1 MASTCNAKRPK
12 NYRTYVQAL
21 QNAPRRTRY
30 NPKRRVV
37 LRQRPGPGVNS
48 QATDPLT
55 SACISGEGSNTDT
68 APNETED
75 VDSFQDDVFEESCR
89 GISTECCDAGLQE
102 EMQQP
107 DLVAGSGY
115 SDLVQETGELQ
126 HLGLSIG
133 SGCSEDELQEIGEME
148 QCGLAVGGGLSE
160 DELQETEELSSF
172 GCMDGLNVT
181 PSMDMGPLLYESA
194 SLTKKESIVLIMAFA
209 NRHKL
214 TGAAT
219 NDLLKLVSLHCPTP
233 NHCCCSLYLLR
244 KKFQLPPNQLQFHY
258 YCPSCFVPLDDQEL
272 ELCYNPFCKQP
283 LPHNAD
289 NFFLTLSVE
298 NQLRS
303 ILSRKSV

>member
-21 QNAPRRTRY
+21 QNAPRQTRY
-30 NPKRRVV
+30 NRKRRVV

-68 APNETED
+68 APNETEED
-75 VDSFQDDVFEESCR
+75 LDSFQDDVFEESCR
-89 GISTECCDAGLQE
+89 GISTEYCDAGLQE

-126 HLGLSIG
+126 HLGFSIG

-172 GCMDGLNVT
+172 GYMDGLNVT

-219 NDLLKLVSLHCPTP
+219 NDPLEAGLTSLPCTKPLLPFPVFTAEEIPVTTQSASISL
-233 NHCCCSLYLLR
+233 LL
-244 KKFQLPPNQLQFHY
+244 PI
-258 YCPSCFVPLDDQEL
+258 V
-272 ELCYNPFCKQP
+272 LC
-283 LPHNAD
+283 AA
-289 NFFLTLSVE
+289 
-298 NQLRS
+298 
-303 ILSRKSV
+303 